1 MGWEGSPI
9 SPWGDTGLTLSQNQ
23 APVTRELGAQRTP
36 RDRRTKDQ
44 GYFTHKCPLP
54 QIYPETRNLENQTQK
69 FSKEKDLKKKKTSDH
84 CGRCFL
90 HPKHSLIFISHL
102 LDTREYVHFKAR
114 CRRHHLL
121 EAFLNCLELPL
132 PMGKVACLGVF
143 IGNLLG
149 AANR

>member
-69 FSKEKDLKKKKTSDH
+69 FSKEKDLKKKKPVTTVDGASSIQNTHLSLSHISWTHASMYTSK
-84 CGRCFL
+84 
-90 HPKHSLIFISHL
+90 P
-102 LDTREYVHFKAR
+102 
-114 CRRHHLL
+114 
-121 EAFLNCLELPL
+121 
-132 PMGKVACLGVF
+132 
-143 IGNLLG
+143 
-149 AANR
+149 AADVTTSWKPS

>member
-84 CGRCFL
+84 CGWCFL
-90 HPKHSLIFISHL
+90 YPKHSLIFISHL